1 MLNDTM
7 TFKRLSNRLGK
18 TIPFMFL
25 IGSVLLATCFLTGCV
40 SNTGAVPNTSSLRMT
55 STLPVE
61 RVEVYHFHLTQQ
73 CYSCKTV
80 GAYAEETV
88 KTYFPDELKSG
99 KLVFAHINVELPE
112 NRKLVEQYGP
122 TGSSLWIGVYDGN
135 GFHKEENSNV
145 WYKINDK
152 DAYMSYLG
160 DLIQKR
166 MNGDFT

>member
-1 MLNDTM
+1 M
-7 TFKRLSNRLGK
+7 TVKRLSISPGK
-18 TIPFMFL
+18 TITLVFLVGSFL
-25 IGSVLLATCFLTGCV
+25 IASCFISGCISTV
-40 SNTGAVPNTSSLRMT
+40 SNATSPGSGGT

-88 KTYFPDELKSG
+88 KTHFPDELKSG
-99 KLVFAHINVELPE
+99 KLVFAHINVQLPE
-112 NRKLVEQYGP
+112 NRQLVEQYGP
-122 TGSSLWIGVYDGN
+122 TGSSLWIGVYDRN

-152 DAYMSYLG
+152 EAYMNYLG
-160 DLIQKR
+160 DLIRKR
-166 MNGDFT
+166 MDGDFT

>member
-1 MLNDTM
+1 M
-7 TFKRLSNRLGK
+7 TVLQRFPYRLGK
-18 TIPFMFL
+18 TIPL
-25 IGSVLLATCFLTGCV
+25 VLLVGSLLIASCFISGCMSDTPAV
-40 SNTGAVPNTSSLRMT
+40 SNVSSPGSAGT
-55 STLPVE
+55 FVLPVE

-99 KLVFAHINVELPE
+99 KLVFGHINVELPE
-112 NRKLVEQYGP
+112 NRKLVEQYGT
-122 TGSSLWIGVYDGN
+122 TGSSLWIGVYDAN
-135 GFHKEENSNV
+135 GFHKEENTNV
-145 WYKINDK
+145 WYKISNK